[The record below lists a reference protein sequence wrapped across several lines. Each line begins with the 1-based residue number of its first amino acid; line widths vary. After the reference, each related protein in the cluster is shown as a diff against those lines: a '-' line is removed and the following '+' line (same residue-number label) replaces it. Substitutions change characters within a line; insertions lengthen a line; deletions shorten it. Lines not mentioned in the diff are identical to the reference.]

1 MIRCFTLTTVAAVLA
16 LTGCAKPAPTGPVAD
31 FSTGNTLVTVT
42 HVPAPTE
49 DGTTVFVTV
58 DGNDAGAL
66 EKGGSL
72 TLSIP
77 AGSHDI
83 GGYARSIIGR
93 VTISPIKVTTN
104 SETVKHV
111 VYTVTKT
118 KPEFIEQK
126 SEPVK
131 KVQEAQAPQQ
141 QAKQSSE
148 TQQTET
154 QSAETQSAQQS
165 SSTSG
170 ETQSAQQSS
179 STSAE
184 TQSAQQSSSTSAETQ
199 SAQQSSS
206 TSAETQSAQ
215 QTSSSSAETQS
226 AQQSESQTTE
236 TQPAQQ
242 TQTQTQTQT
251 AAAATTPA
259 A

>member
-1 MIRCFTLTTVAAVLA
+1 MIRCFTLTAVAAVFT

-131 KVQEAQAPQQ
+131 KVQEAQAPQE

-148 TQQTET
+148 AQQTET
-154 QSAETQSAQQS
+154 QSAQQSASSSTETQSAQQS
-165 SSTSG
+165 SSASAETESAQQSGSTST
-170 ETQSAQQSS
+170 ETQSAK
-179 STSAE
+179 
-184 TQSAQQSSSTSAETQ
+184 
-199 SAQQSSS
+199 
-206 TSAETQSAQ
+206 
-215 QTSSSSAETQS
+215 
-226 AQQSESQTTE
+226 QSESQTTE
-236 TQPAQQ
+236 TQPVQ
-242 TQTQTQTQT
+242 QTQT

>member
-1 MIRCFTLTTVAAVLA
+1 MIRCFTLTAVAAVFT

-93 VTISPIKVTTN
+93 VSISPIKVTTN

-131 KVQEAQAPQQ
+131 KVQEAQAPQE

-148 TQQTET
+148 AQ
-154 QSAETQSAQQS
+154 QSALSSTETQSAQQTS
-165 SSTSG
+165 SS
-170 ETQSAQQSS
+170 
-179 STSAE
+179 SAE

-206 TSAETQSAQ
+206 ASAETESAQQSGSTSTETQSAK
-215 QTSSSSAETQS
+215 
-226 AQQSESQTTE
+226 QSESQTTE
-236 TQPAQQ
+236 TQPVE
-242 TQTQTQTQT
+242 QTQT

>member
-1 MIRCFTLTTVAAVLA
+1 MIRCFTLTAVAAVFA

-104 SETVKHV
+104 SETVKHI

-131 KVQEAQAPQQ
+131 KAQDAQAPQE

-148 TQQTET
+148 VQQTAT
-154 QSAETQSAQQS
+154 QADQQSASSSTETQSAQQS
-165 SSTSG
+165 SSASA
-170 ETQSAQQSS
+170 ETQSTQQNSSASAETQSTQQSS
-179 STSAE
+179 STSTD
-184 TQSAQQSSSTSAETQ
+184 TQST
-199 SAQQSSS
+199 
-206 TSAETQSAQ
+206 
-215 QTSSSSAETQS
+215 
-226 AQQSESQTTE
+226 QQSESQTTE
-236 TQPAQQ
+236 TQPVQ
-242 TQTQTQTQT
+242 QTQT
-251 AAAATTPA
+251 AATTTPA

>member
-1 MIRCFTLTTVAAVLA
+1 MIRCFTLTAVAAVFA

-131 KVQEAQAPQQ
+131 KVQEAQAPQE

-148 TQQTET
+148 AQTVEAQAEAQSAATSSVQQAEAQSAATSSAQQTEAPSTET
-154 QSAETQSAQQS
+154 QST
-165 SSTSG
+165 
-170 ETQSAQQSS
+170 
-179 STSAE
+179 
-184 TQSAQQSSSTSAETQ
+184 
-199 SAQQSSS
+199 
-206 TSAETQSAQ
+206 Q
-215 QTSSSSAETQS
+215 QTG
-226 AQQSESQTTE
+226 SQTTE
-236 TQPAQQ
+236 TQSTQQQ
-242 TQTQTQTQT
+242 TQAVTT
-251 AAAATTPA
+251 AATPA

>member
-1 MIRCFTLTTVAAVLA
+1 MIRCFTLTAVAAVFT

-93 VTISPIKVTTN
+93 VSISPIKVTTN

-131 KVQEAQAPQQ
+131 KVQEAQAPQE

-148 TQQTET
+148 AQQM
-154 QSAETQSAQQS
+154 ETQSAQQS
-165 SSTSG
+165 ASSSTETQSAQQTSSSSAQ
-170 ETQSAQQSS
+170 TQSAQQSS

-184 TQSAQQSSSTSAETQ
+184 TQSAQQSSSASAETESAQQSGSTSTETQ
-199 SAQQSSS
+199 SAK
-206 TSAETQSAQ
+206 
-215 QTSSSSAETQS
+215 
-226 AQQSESQTTE
+226 QSESQTTE
-236 TQPAQQ
+236 TQPVE
-242 TQTQTQTQT
+242 QTQT